1 MKVKE
6 KMTKSLSYKEAGV
19 DIAAGDKSV
28 KDIARLAKST
38 FTKNVIRDVG
48 LFGSFF
54 QLNTSEMDN
63 PILVSSV
70 DGVGTKLKIAFLSNV
85 HDTIGEDLVNHCVND
100 IMTSGADPLFFLDY
114 VALSKLNPDVLVKII
129 EGLARGCKKSNCALI
144 GGETAEMPNFYQAGE
159 YDISGTIVGIV
170 EKDKIIDGSKI
181 KTGDVLLAL
190 PSNGLHTNGYS
201 LVRKIFFEI
210 NNFKVDDYF
219 EELSCTLADE
229 LLKVHYCYQNAIN
242 ILKNKSY
249 LHGMSHIT
257 GGGIEGNTK
266 RILSENLKLK
276 IDWKSWEPLE
286 IFQVI
291 QRLGNVAVYEMRKVF
306 NLGVG
311 FIFIIDNKFIDE
323 TIDTLKENDI
333 NSFIIGE
340 VN

>member
-1 MKVKE
+1 
-6 KMTKSLSYKEAGV
+6 MTKSISYKDAGV
-19 DIAAGDKSV
+19 DIAAGNKSV

-54 QLNTSEMDN
+54 QLDTSEMNN

-114 VALSKLNPDVLVKII
+114 IALSKLNPEVLVKII
-129 EGLARGCKKSNCALI
+129 EGLARGCKNANCALV
-144 GGETAEMPNFYQAGE
+144 GGETAEMPNFYQASE
-159 YDISGTIVGIV
+159 YDISGTIVGII
-170 EKDKIIDGSKI
+170 EKNKIVDGSKI
-181 KTGDVLLAL
+181 KTGDILLAL

-210 NNFKVDDYF
+210 NNFKVEDYF
-219 EELSCTLADE
+219 EELGCTLADE
-229 LLKVHYCYQNAIN
+229 LLRVHSSYQHAIN
-242 ILKNKSY
+242 LLKHKAY

-257 GGGIEGNTK
+257 GGGIEGNTY
-266 RILSENLKLK
+266 RILPDNLKLK

-291 QRLGNVAVYEMRKVF
+291 QGIGNVTSEEMRKVF

-311 FIFIIDNKFIDE
+311 FVFIIDNKFIDE
-323 TIDTLKENDI
+323 TKDTLKKKNI
-333 NSFIIGE
+333 HSFIIGE